1 MIFLLLVLA
10 FGALLV
16 LVFTLAISWQQ
27 ERERAIRAE
36 IVSMHRPGD
45 AAARFERIEQA
56 LEGIALEVE
65 RLAEAQRFSARI
77 LAEGKPQLLARE
89 ASTRERQDP
98 EAG

>member
-1 MIFLLLVLA
+1 MILLFLVLA
-10 FGALLV
+10 LGVLLIM
-16 LVFTLAISWQQ
+16 VFTLAISWQK

-36 IVSMHRPGD
+36 LVSMHVPGD
-45 AAARFERIEQA
+45 ANARFERIEQA

-89 ASTRERQDP
+89 SSTRERQDP